1 MAGHQDT
8 ADGAAGVTPANP
20 VRRLD
25 TSGLT
30 CPLPVLKARKLL
42 MGMRPGEVLEVVTTD
57 PMSVVDMPVF
67 CAQAGHIIVHEE
79 KQDIRFVYAIERG
92 NR

>member
-1 MAGHQDT
+1 M
-8 ADGAAGVTPANP
+8 PPNP
-20 VRRLD
+20 SKRLD
-25 TSGLT
+25 ASGLT

-42 MGMRPGEVLEVVTTD
+42 IGMRPGEILEVVTTD

-67 CAQAGHIIVHEE
+67 CAQAGHTILREEKLDSLREE
-79 KQDIRFVYAIERG
+79 KQDSRFVFAIERG